1 MSGIIGKSLL
11 VEGVERISVM
21 GKTAVHIIGGA
32 DGPTSVFWAG
42 KKRKQSIKMRIRNL
56 IFRYKK
62 ERAKKRILPGGHT
75 LQEVLKY
82 AKRHYGIT
90 EISTTQW
97 RYIEQKKSWKEG
109 LLLKYKPE
117 LLGEF
122 QHIEAPEDHEE
133 KTLDRFFEQIEKRS
147 EKAKEIPDCKMPMDF
162 HIYEMKY
169 QDGSMEIV
177 VDYHWKMFGISYSG
191 KKKTMKSLK
200 KIAQELYLYYGV
212 TKEDIERKT
221 ERYQELLLSLSV

>member
-1 MSGIIGKSLL
+1 
-11 VEGVERISVM
+11 M
-21 GKTAVHIIGGA
+21 GKAAISIIGGA
-32 DGPTSVFWAG
+32 DGPTSVFLAG

-56 IFRYKK
+56 IFKYKK
-62 ERAKKRILPGGHT
+62 ERAKKLIFPGGHT
-75 LQEVLKY
+75 PQEVLKY
-82 AKRHYGIT
+82 AKKHYSIT

-97 RYIEQKKSWKEG
+97 RYTEQKKAWKEG
-109 LLLKYKPE
+109 LILKYKPE

-122 QHIEAPEDHEE
+122 QHIESPEDYEE
-133 KTLDRFFEQIEKRS
+133 NTLDRFFEQTEKRS
-147 EKAKEIPDCKMPMDF
+147 EKANEIPDCKMPMDF

-169 QDGSMEIV
+169 EDGSMEIV
-177 VDYHWKMFGISYSG
+177 VDYYWKMFNISYSG

-212 TKEDIERKT
+212 TQEDIDRKT